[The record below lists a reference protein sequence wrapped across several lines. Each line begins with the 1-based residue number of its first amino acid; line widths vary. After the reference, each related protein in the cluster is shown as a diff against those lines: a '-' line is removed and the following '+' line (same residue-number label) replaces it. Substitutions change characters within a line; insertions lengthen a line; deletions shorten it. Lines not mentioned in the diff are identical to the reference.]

1 MTQHIFT
8 KQGGNFERK
17 LSPEMIEQYFTS
29 QNNSPNPISPLEFQA
44 QQAGQ
49 GGTLAVDSTT
59 PFQSSQT
66 PQAPNYA
73 DTFNN
78 VMLEILKK
86 AQGVDNVE
94 LLKRKRALERASL
107 DAASAPTPEELR
119 TLSPNQQS
127 AIRSGNVKALS
138 SEIDENAYLLA
149 KAESQID
156 NFYKSFE
163 AVSKLGAEFA
173 EKMPLP
179 EKVKES
185 FVTALQQ
192 RPISDW
198 NSMLAGLSDKNKS
211 EVLSL
216 VDYSNI
222 TEESAVTKPLS
233 VGDQLKLEEKQTKQ
247 DIVKSEILDTY
258 SLINEI
264 LNNPKRSLVTGL
276 SRFSP
281 TAYLPGAGLIKN
293 QIIQLQ
299 QILSLDNRQKL
310 KGSGSVSDF
319 EAKMLAQAATALGTN
334 LSDDDFDKELKKIRG
349 AFANA
354 SGIAADVSITDPNT
368 GRTKT
373 GTLDRRG
380 INEAISQGFIIEYI

>member
-107 DAASAPTPEELR
+107 DRASAPTPEELR

-222 TEESAVTKPLS
+222 TEESTATKPLS
-233 VGDQLKLEEKQTKQ
+233 VGDQQKLTEATKQTNLQTFELKKGLRDANTILADLELGEDGELAGVFGRFQQFIPQKALSGKKAFLFNKLEQIKSA
-247 DIVKSEILDTY
+247 IVLH
-258 SLINEI
+258 L
-264 LNNPKRSLVTGL
+264 R
-276 SRFSP
+276 
-281 TAYLPGAGLIKN
+281 A
-293 QIIQLQ
+293 
-299 QILSLDNRQKL
+299 KL
-310 KGSGSVSDF
+310 KGQGTITDQ
-319 EAKMLAQAATALGTN
+319 EQAMLEKASTAISRN
-334 LSDDDFDKELKKIRG
+334 LDM
-349 AFANA
+349 
-354 SGIAADVSITDPNT
+354 ADVKLEVEEMKTFLEFQLSQVQSTGGDNDDP
-368 GRTKT
+368 
-373 GTLDRRG
+373 LE
-380 INEAISQGFIIEYI
+380 IL